1 VNFFSLTYNFQDL
14 QLQAD
19 ELLIKCAPET
29 ELVRVDAVAG
39 LKPGG
44 KISPLFTIKAPAP
57 VASASDVTSG
67 NFFATEANL
76 VFHPQKLSALL
87 PEKEK
92 DWPRRVEFKLS
103 LLENG
108 APVAYRVSVD
118 YIGTG
123 NCFYDANLIWRW
135 SEETQLDLTSERVQD
150 DLAIGTLQL
159 KKANIPRTI
168 VFRIKPVVEPDR
180 TLRFPLANDIKLNNG
195 QHQVGIDKSEDGSFR
210 CAFREVTTAAH
221 YQLKI
226 GRKWLED
233 SRINSLEIWWEGDFG
248 ARKKIGIIL
257 PELTS
262 RPLVTDISFEAHPD
276 VEDNDNGYH
285 VPYNGEK
292 QKLGDL
298 LVHVT
303 DPRGEGYE
311 LKGRITVKGEQT
323 DFPVD
328 LPTANLPAGL
338 SKLKGGRKCSAFKLK
353 TDGKNEVFA
362 KRPFFKTYA
371 HKIPLEIDT
380 RKVDFSSLSEN
391 ASFGVHLTLGEGND
405 IVPYELLVNVAGS
418 SETACQILP
427 KQHLQTEIRSI
438 SLNAE
443 PAEPARDLNAFTVA
457 NTRTQRGGKY
467 ISLRIENIRLKR
479 PDPQS
484 STNWQL
490 ELNGE
495 DGPLAIGEDR
505 ATTDIFTLGSKEKLA
520 FTFLLVARGGLS
532 TRVPRED
539 MRLTY
544 DIVHFLHEDAR
555 PMSMVSVEAK
565 REERFVDFT
574 VGPVIGR
581 NFISIDLGTSAIVAA
596 HSSSTL
602 GGFDFDFIDLQAQLA
617 EIRRADGKEP
627 TAGEQPEEGTRFLSS
642 NVLLNNNSR
651 VRSESPQNSLV
662 ELAPTFLSLFTNHQ
676 RWLPNIKMLFGG
688 MRMDRLKK
696 AFKEDLNVI
705 NAKGEQERLS
715 MDSPK
720 IIEYSM
726 QALVN
731 SALDHYILPSAKK
744 SFKDKDNLTE
754 MVFTVPNNFP
764 ESYRRSIAS
773 WVSVDRTAE
782 HPGISVSFVSESD
795 AIAYAYLDQEG
806 QGEQKNLRDG
816 SEIILTYD
824 IGAGTVDLSLVER
837 SINPNR
843 HSESKLEVI
852 GRIGLPKAGNY
863 LDYVIAK
870 IVWEFYGVGSSGD
883 MITIADPFKQ
893 PDSSEARAYHQFIRN
908 ELKPALSEIGQ
919 DAKWGKYIV
928 KPDSKL
934 FSNPDRQ
941 AIELAWIIKH
951 PALQEYIGDVTANAL
966 SKLFYNAFGENE
978 YKSVNTI
985 LFSGRTSQM
994 NVLRSGLLESL
1005 DKLPNQDG
1013 DRAYIVDVDNWVMGD
1028 LQLNQEK
1035 LKGIVALGG
1044 LRYLKKYRDLDK
1056 RRSAKTLRLGE
1067 RHITSSYGIIYNH
1080 SSTSKSDWRY
1090 MEMVNPRNDDDI
1102 EVEHEEQ
1109 IDLGGADRLYL
1120 IQTYEQDVAMIMK
1133 GFNAG
1138 HFTGD
1143 YTVGLNE
1150 GQPIIFSSEDID
1162 PDEIVSV
1169 SVSVKEGRSL
1179 RFQLIGEHSTS
1190 ILYHV
1195 DFQNYQLGYNT
1206 LSPALAESLWPFV
1219 DPRKQVNEK

>member
-1 VNFFSLTYNFQDL
+1 MIFFSLTYNLQDL
-14 QLQAD
+14 QRPAD
-19 ELLIKCAPET
+19 ELLMKCAPET
-29 ELVRVDAVAG
+29 ELVLVDAIAG
-39 LKPGG
+39 LKTGG
-44 KISPLFTIKAPAP
+44 NISPLFTIKSPAP
-57 VASASDVTSG
+57 VASASDVISG
-67 NFFATEANL
+67 NLFATEASL
-76 VFHPQKLSALL
+76 VFHPQKLSELL

-92 DWPRRVEFKLS
+92 DWPRRVELKLS

-108 APVAYRVSVD
+108 APVEYGVTVD

-123 NCFYDANLIWRW
+123 KCFYDANLKWRW
-135 SEETQLDLTSERVQD
+135 SEETQLDLTSERVKD
-150 DLAIGTLQL
+150 DLVIGTLEL
-159 KKANIPRTI
+159 KKVNIPRTI

-195 QHQVGIDKSEDGSFR
+195 QHQVGIDKSVDGSFR
-210 CAFREVTTAAH
+210 CAFREVNTAAH

-226 GRKWLED
+226 GKKWLED

-248 ARKKIGIIL
+248 ARKKVGVIL
-257 PELTS
+257 PELTT
-262 RPLVTDISFEAHPD
+262 RPLVTDISFKAHPD
-276 VEDNDNGYH
+276 IVDNDNGYH
-285 VPYNGEK
+285 VPYDGEK
-292 QKLGDL
+292 QQLGNL
-298 LVHVT
+298 LVHIT

-311 LKGRITVKGEQT
+311 LKGRVSVKGEQK
-323 DFPVD
+323 D
-328 LPTANLPAGL
+328 LPVNLRTANLPAGL
-338 SKLKGGRKCSAFKLK
+338 SKLKSGKKGSAFKLK
-353 TDGKNEVFA
+353 TARENEVSA
-362 KRPFFKTYA
+362 EQPFFKTYA
-371 HKIPLEIDT
+371 HSIPLEIDT
-380 RKVDFSSLSEN
+380 RKVDFSSRSAN
-391 ASFGVHLTLGEGND
+391 ASFGVHLTLGEEND
-405 IVPYELLVNVAGS
+405 AVTQELLVNVIGS

-427 KQHLQTEIRSI
+427 KQHLQTEVQAI
-438 SLNAE
+438 SLNAKTTE
-443 PAEPARDLNAFTVA
+443 PKRNLATFTVA
-457 NTRTQRGGKY
+457 NTRTQGGGNY
-467 ISLRIENIRLKR
+467 ISLRIENVRLER
-479 PDPQS
+479 PAPQS
-484 STNWQL
+484 RTNWEL
-490 ELNGE
+490 ELYGD

-505 ATTDIFTLGSKEKLA
+505 ATANIFTLGSKEKLE
-520 FTFLLVARGGLS
+520 FTFRLVARGGLS
-532 TRVPRED
+532 TRTPRED

-544 DIVHFLHEDAR
+544 DVVHYLHEDAQ
-555 PMSMVSVEAK
+555 PAAVMNVEAV

-574 VGPVIGR
+574 IGPVIDR

-596 HSSSTL
+596 HSSSIQ

-617 EIRRADGKEP
+617 EIRRADGKAV
-627 TAGEQPEEGTRFLSS
+627 TAGDQPEEGTRFISS
-642 NVLLNNNSR
+642 NVLLNNNSK
-651 VRSESPQNSLV
+651 VRSESPRNSLV
-662 ELAPTFLSLFTNHQ
+662 ELAPSFVSLFTNHQ

-688 MRMDRLKK
+688 MRIDRLKK
-696 AFKEDLNVI
+696 AFAKDLNVI
-705 NAKGEQERLS
+705 NAEGELERLS
-715 MDSPK
+715 MDNPK
-720 IIEYSM
+720 VIEYSM

-764 ESYRRSIAS
+764 ESYRKSIAS

-806 QGEQKNLRDG
+806 EGERKNLRDE
-816 SEIILTYD
+816 SEVILTYD

-837 SINPNR
+837 SINPNK

-883 MITIADPFKQ
+883 MITILDPFKQ

-908 ELKPALSEIGQ
+908 ELKPALSKVGQ
-919 DAKWGKYIV
+919 DAKREKYTV

-941 AIELAWIIKH
+941 AIELARIVKH
-951 PALQEYIGDVTANAL
+951 PAFQKYIEDVTTNAL
-966 SKLFYNAFGENE
+966 DKLFYNAFGENE
-978 YKSVNTI
+978 YKSVSTI

-994 NVLRSGLLESL
+994 DILRSGLLESL
-1005 DKLPNQDG
+1005 DNLPRQNS
-1013 DRAYIVDVDNWVMGD
+1013 DRANKVDIDNWVMGD
-1028 LQLNQEK
+1028 LELNQEK

-1120 IQTYEQDVAMIMK
+1120 IQTYEQDVERIMK

-1138 HFTGD
+1138 RFTGD

-1169 SVSVKEGRSL
+1169 FVSVKEGRSL
-1179 RFQLIGEHSTS
+1179 RFQLIGEQSTS
-1190 ILYHV
+1190 ILYRV

-1206 LSPALAESLWPFV
+1206 LSPALTESLWPFV
-1219 DPRKQVNEK
+1219 DPRKRLNEK